1 MVIYYGRLLNMI
13 DNLRHFDMEK
23 YEFFH
28 VSDAILLVYEK
39 ETNEIKICP
48 NLSKER
54 FVYTEP
60 DEEEQKEITKNIATV
75 LEYITTKYKILKD
88 VPEFLN
94 NNNRAM
100 LDIHMCVK
108 YLYAR
113 IQEFY
118 DDTQKEK
125 LENEEKYN

>member
-1 MVIYYGRLLNMI
+1 MI

-54 FVYTEP
+54 FIYTEP

-75 LEYITTKYKILKD
+75 LEYITTKYKISKD

-94 NNNRAM
+94 NHRTM

-113 IQEFY
+113 IQEYY
-118 DDTQKEK
+118 DDIQEENK
-125 LENEEKYN
+125 LNEYKKF

>member
-1 MVIYYGRLLNMI
+1 MI
-13 DNLRHFDMEK
+13 DNLRHFEMDK

-28 VSDAILLVYEK
+28 VSDVILLVYEK

-54 FVYTEP
+54 FIYTEP
-60 DEEEQKEITKNIATV
+60 NEEELKEIAQNIKNV

-94 NNNRAM
+94 NHRTM

-113 IQEFY
+113 MQEFY
-118 DDTQKEK
+118 DDIQEENKLNEQQKF
-125 LENEEKYN
+125 

>member
-1 MVIYYGRLLNMI
+1 MI
-13 DNLRHFDMEK
+13 NNLRHFEMEK
-23 YEFFH
+23 YELFH

-60 DEEEQKEITKNIATV
+60 DEEELKKITENIKNV
-75 LEYITTKYKILKD
+75 LEYIWTKYKIVKD
-88 VPEFLN
+88 IPEFLN
-94 NNNRAM
+94 NHRAM

-108 YLYAR
+108 YIYAR

-118 DDTQKEK
+118 DDTQKENK
-125 LENEEKYN
+125 LNE